1 MAPIQFCHPSYLK
14 RVHFCTLVSA
24 SQLRVMK
31 HHPPTRF
38 YSPPQLNISKN
49 VIFIPKLPIF
59 RDFRRF
65 FARKNVKYEPIWK
78 WFSLLDSFQ
87 QALQHCGSQFSR
99 HELRCMKIIIETFLR
114 ENRFPCVNS
123 VDFEAKSIWI
133 SRDVLARRTEQ
144 FDTTHDFLG
153 RKLAKLENS
162 IFRSARDR
170 FSKKLLF

>member
-1 MAPIQFCHPSYLK
+1 MN
-14 RVHFCTLVSA
+14 
-24 SQLRVMK
+24 
-31 HHPPTRF
+31 RF
-38 YSPPQLNISKN
+38 ENGFHCWIAFSKLYNIAAHS
-49 VIFIPKLPIF
+49 
-59 RDFRRF
+59 
-65 FARKNVKYEPIWK
+65 
-78 WFSLLDSFQ
+78 
-87 QALQHCGSQFSR
+87 FSR

-133 SRDVLARRTEQ
+133 SRDVLARQTEQ

-153 RKLAKLENS
+153 RKLAKLENC